1 MIQAS
6 DPFRLWVKLQP
17 SQSKMQE
24 VSKEMKFFYKF
35 LQP

>member
-6 DPFRLWVKLQP
+6 DPFRLWVKLKP
-17 SQSKMQE
+17 SLSTMKE
-24 VSKEMKFFYKF
+24 ASKEMKFFYKF